1 MYKTKSGLVL
11 ESSLKTTVSRS
22 STSTSTKMILHF
34 YAAMRCDVLVRIRL
48 VGNCSCQRNTCI
60 HYVAM

>member
-34 YAAMRCDVLVRIRL
+34 MQQCAVTY
-48 VGNCSCQRNTCI
+48 
-60 HYVAM
+60 